1 MTGNHS
7 RYSRPLS
14 QSTGCNL
21 VTVHDPDRHIDS
33 AARSLFASGAGVV
46 DYETEM
52 MRVTS
57 RNYSPGV
64 YRHTLEDP
72 LPSRPDNHVVADVI
86 TACEILKTGEELV
99 DEREAGELMHR
110 SVHSV
115 LHITVL
121 LGVLHE
127 GLEGGDY
134 VLGVL
139 RSR

>member
-1 MTGNHS
+1 MLT
-7 RYSRPLS
+7 
-14 QSTGCNL
+14 
-21 VTVHDPDRHIDS
+21 
-33 AARSLFASGAGVV
+33 ALFALCSRAGCLAAGFGPAVGV
-46 DYETEM
+46 DYETKPK
-52 MRVTS
+52 RVTTWNK
-57 RNYSPGV
+57 RLPGV

-86 TACEILKTGEELV
+86 TACEILKAGEELV

-127 GLEGGDY
+127 GL
-134 VLGVL
+134 
-139 RSR
+139 

>member
-1 MTGNHS
+1 M
-7 RYSRPLS
+7 
-14 QSTGCNL
+14 
-21 VTVHDPDRHIDS
+21 
-33 AARSLFASGAGVV
+33 
-46 DYETEM
+46 
-52 MRVTS
+52 
-57 RNYSPGV
+57 
-64 YRHTLEDP
+64 
-72 LPSRPDNHVVADVI
+72 
-86 TACEILKTGEELV
+86 

-139 RSR
+139 RSGEVVGMDDLDRFILDIVDVDRRHDIQVLTW